1 MLYKSEINEYSMT
14 EQVKIATKSGFK
26 LNHSLI
32 LTMYN
37 VFHYEKRFYFMLE
50 YAPHGQRYRF
60 FAKITWFYKAFSC
73 QFLVDCCGN
82 LKLEDFGWNTTAC
95 CTLDYL
101 APEIVGHK
109 QYQYQVD
116 N

>member
-60 FAKITWFYKAFSC
+60 FAKITW
-73 QFLVDCCGN
+73 
-82 LKLEDFGWNTTAC
+82 NTTAC

>member
-50 YAPHGQRYRF
+50 YAP
-60 FAKITWFYKAFSC
+60 
-73 QFLVDCCGN
+73 
-82 LKLEDFGWNTTAC
+82 
-95 CTLDYL
+95 
-101 APEIVGHK
+101 
-109 QYQYQVD
+109 
-116 N
+116 